1 MQVTMGPDGFLAT
14 EEVADY
20 AAHVI
25 LSDYLRARQETGG
38 TALERVLPRL
48 RKELSKR
55 ELVSLIRAIHARIA
69 WIASE
74 ERALSEPRRWQE
86 FLAQLLRNLY
96 APSLPFEE
104 ADLIRLLEGHRRYSM
119 LWSFGPEELV
129 GAFLATRDLSPALA
143 NELRRFQAE
152 LKGGSGQGKYQS
164 QASYQSAVQQVHM
177 MLWHDEGDAL
187 DPARCWSDLVRGDLR
202 AMTGAGKAAWKA
214 LFRHIK
220 GNAPAKPSPSW
231 RKEGEKRLAAIGLDE
246 FRERFTAWLAPFES
260 GAPQALSVA
269 GSHVLRGLLWYAA
282 LAGDPRIAATALV
295 LLDAKWKA
303 KRNVDKA
310 MVALVAVLETLAPA
324 EAWPALVRLQQQW
337 PTTSGQIER
346 LLKKIAAALGIGEEE
361 LAARG
366 LLHERDL
373 DAATAKIMVRLN
385 NGPIM
390 VRQRRGRESASASVR
405 RFRLQRR

>member
-14 EEVADY
+14 EDVADY

-25 LSDYLRARQETGG
+25 LSGYLRERQAAGG
-38 TALERVLPRL
+38 EALERILPRL
-48 RKELSKR
+48 RKELGKR
-55 ELVSLIRAIHARIA
+55 ELVSLIRAIHVRIA
-69 WIASE
+69 WIAGE
-74 ERALSEPRRWQE
+74 ERALFEPRRWQE
-86 FLAQLLRNLY
+86 FLAQLARNLY
-96 APSLPFEE
+96 APNLPFEE

-129 GAFLATRDLSPALA
+129 GAFVATHDLSPALG
-143 NELRRFQAE
+143 NELRRFQVE

-202 AMTGAGKAAWKA
+202 AMTGARKAAWKA

-231 RKEGEKRLAAIGLDE
+231 RKEAEKRLADLGLDE
-246 FRERFTAWLAPFES
+246 FRERFSAWLAPFGRGE
-260 GAPQALSVA
+260 PQTLGVA

-282 LAGDPRIAATALV
+282 LTGDPRLAATATV

-303 KRNVDKA
+303 KRNVDKV
-310 MVALVAVLETLAPA
+310 MVALVVVLETLAPA
-324 EAWPALVRLQQQW
+324 EAWPALVRLQQAW

-346 LLKKIAAALGIGEEE
+346 LLKKIAADLGIGEEE

-366 LLHERDL
+366 LLRERDL
-373 DAATAKIMVRLN
+373 DAATAKIMEKVN
-385 NGPIM
+385 KGPIM
-390 VRQRRGRESASASVR
+390 VRQPRER
-405 RFRLQRR
+405 

>member
-14 EEVADY
+14 KEVPDY
-20 AAHVI
+20 TAHVM
-25 LSDYLRARQETGG
+25 LSDYLRERQAAGG
-38 TALERVLPRL
+38 AALESALPRL

-55 ELVSLIRAIHARIA
+55 ELVALIRAIHARIA

-86 FLAQLLRNLY
+86 FLAQLARNLY
-96 APSLPFEE
+96 APNLPFEE
-104 ADLIRLLEGHRRYSM
+104 ADLIRLIEGHRRYSV

-129 GAFLATRDLSPALA
+129 GAFLATHDLSPDLG

-152 LKGGSGQGKYQS
+152 LKGGGGQGRYPS
-164 QASYQSAVQQVHM
+164 QASYPSAVQQVHM

-187 DPARCWSDLVRGDLR
+187 DPARCWSDRVRGDFR
-202 AMTGAGKAAWKA
+202 AMTGARKTAWKA

-231 RKEGEKRLAAIGLDE
+231 RKEAEKHLAEVGIEE
-246 FRERFTAWLAPFES
+246 FRERFSAWLAPFEL
-260 GAPQALSVA
+260 GAPQSLTVA
-269 GSHVLRGLLWYAA
+269 GSHVLRGLLWHAA
-282 LAGDPRIAATALV
+282 LTNDPRVAATALV

-303 KRNVDKA
+303 KRNVDKT
-310 MVALVAVLETLAPA
+310 MVALVSVLETLAPA

-346 LLKKIAAALGIGEEE
+346 LLKKIAAELGIGEAE
-361 LAARG
+361 LAERG
-366 LLHERDL
+366 LLQKRDIEA
-373 DAATAKIMVRLN
+373 DAEKYMARLN
-385 NGPIM
+385 KGPIT
-390 VRQRRGRESASASVR
+390 VRQPRER
-405 RFRLQRR
+405 

>member
-14 EEVADY
+14 EDVADY

-25 LSDYLRARQETGG
+25 LSDYLRERQEKGG
-38 TALERVLPRL
+38 EALQRTVPRL
-48 RKELSKR
+48 RKELGKR
-55 ELVSLIRAIHARIA
+55 ELVSLIRAAHARIA

-86 FLAQLLRNLY
+86 FLAQLVRNVY

-119 LWSFGPEELV
+119 LWSFGPEELL

-152 LKGGSGQGKYQS
+152 LKGGSGQGKYQRE
-164 QASYQSAVQQVHM
+164 ASYQSAVQQVHM
-177 MLWHDEGDAL
+177 MLWRDEGDAL
-187 DPARCWSDLVRGDLR
+187 DLARCWSDLVRGDLR
-202 AMTGAGKAAWKA
+202 AMEGARKAAWKA

-231 RKEGEKRLAAIGLDE
+231 RKEAEKRLAEVGLDE
-246 FRERFTAWLAPFES
+246 FRERFSAWLAPFEH
-260 GAPQALSVA
+260 GEAQTLSVA

-282 LAGDPRIAATALV
+282 LTNDPRLAATALV
-295 LLDAKWKA
+295 LLDATWKA
-303 KRNVDKA
+303 KRNVDKV
-310 MVALVAVLETLAPA
+310 MVALVSVLETLAPA

-337 PTTSGQIER
+337 PTSSGQVER
-346 LLKKIAAALGIGEEE
+346 LLKKIAAGLGIGEAE
-361 LAARG
+361 LAERG
-366 LLHERDL
+366 LLRERDL
-373 DAATAKIMVRLN
+373 DAATAKIMERLN
-385 NGPIM
+385 KGPIM
-390 VRQRRGRESASASVR
+390 VRQPRGR
-405 RFRLQRR
+405 

>member
-14 EEVADY
+14 EDVADY

-25 LSDYLRARQETGG
+25 LSDYLRERGEKGG
-38 TALERVLPRL
+38 EALERILPRL
-48 RKELSKR
+48 RKELGKR

-74 ERALSEPRRWQE
+74 ERGLSEPRRWQE
-86 FLAQLLRNLY
+86 FLAQLARNLY
-96 APSLPFEE
+96 APNLPFAE

-129 GAFLATRDLSPALA
+129 GAFLATRDLSPDLA
-143 NELRRFQAE
+143 NELRRFQVE

-164 QASYQSAVQQVHM
+164 QSSYQSAVQQVHM

-187 DPARCWSDLVRGDLR
+187 DSARCWSDRVRGDLR
-202 AMTGAGKAAWKA
+202 AMTSPRKAAWKA

-231 RKEGEKRLAAIGLDE
+231 RKEAEKRLGAVGLDE
-246 FRERFTAWLAPFES
+246 FRERFFTWLAPFER
-260 GAPQALSVA
+260 GEPQSLSVA

-282 LAGDPRIAATALV
+282 LTNDPRVAASALV

-303 KRNVDKA
+303 KRNVDKV
-310 MVALVAVLETLAPA
+310 MVALVSVLETLAPT
-324 EAWPALVRLQQQW
+324 EAWPVLLRLQQQW
-337 PTTSGQIER
+337 PTTSSQIER
-346 LLKKIAAALGIGEEE
+346 LLRKIAAELGIGEDE

-366 LLHERDL
+366 LLRERDL
-373 DAATAKIMVRLN
+373 DAETAKIMARA
-385 NGPIM
+385 IM
-390 VRQRRGRESASASVR
+390 GAVMMRQPRER
-405 RFRLQRR
+405 

>member
-14 EEVADY
+14 KDVTDY
-20 AAHVI
+20 AAQVI
-25 LSDYLRARQETGG
+25 LSDYLRDRQATGNA
-38 TALERVLPRL
+38 ALERILPRL

-55 ELVSLIRAIHARIA
+55 ELVSLVRAIHARIA
-69 WIASE
+69 WIVSE

-86 FLAQLLRNLY
+86 FLAQLARNLY
-96 APSLPFEE
+96 APTLPFDE
-104 ADLIRLLEGHRRYSM
+104 ADLIRLLEGHRRYSL

-129 GAFLATRDLSPALA
+129 SAFVATHDLSPALA

-164 QASYQSAVQQVHM
+164 QAGYQSAVQQVHM

-187 DPARCWSDLVRGDLR
+187 DAARCWSDGVRGDLR
-202 AMTGAGKAAWKA
+202 AMEGARKAAWKA
-214 LFRHIK
+214 LFRHIR

-231 RKEGEKRLAAIGLDE
+231 RKEAEKRLADVGLDE
-246 FRERFTAWLAPFES
+246 FRERFAAWLAPFER
-260 GAPQALSVA
+260 GEPQSLGVA

-282 LAGDPRIAATALV
+282 LANDPRLAAIALV
-295 LLDAKWKA
+295 LLDAPWKA

-337 PTTSGQIER
+337 PTTSSQIER

-361 LAARG
+361 LAERG
-366 LLHERDL
+366 LLRKRDL
-373 DAATAKIMVRLN
+373 DADVEKYMARLN
-385 NGPIM
+385 KGPIM
-390 VRQRRGRESASASVR
+390 VRQPRER
-405 RFRLQRR
+405 